1 MFATGTTMVM
11 VRNKKLDRHAST
23 EFLESPTA
31 LKLAFCFCFVV
42 FFSAVSLVLW
52 AWLHVEW
59 YMGLID
65 WFFGLIAAGFV
76 RRNVRVSDLF
86 FFGPP
91 TLIILNAALWAW
103 KK

>member
-1 MFATGTTMVM
+1 MGEDAQRRTKV
-11 VRNKKLDRHAST
+11 
-23 EFLESPTA
+23 LE
-31 LKLAFCFCFVV
+31 
-42 FFSAVSLVLW
+42 
-52 AWLHVEW
+52 
-59 YMGLID
+59 YMGLMD
-65 WFFGLIAAGFV
+65 WFFGLITAGFV